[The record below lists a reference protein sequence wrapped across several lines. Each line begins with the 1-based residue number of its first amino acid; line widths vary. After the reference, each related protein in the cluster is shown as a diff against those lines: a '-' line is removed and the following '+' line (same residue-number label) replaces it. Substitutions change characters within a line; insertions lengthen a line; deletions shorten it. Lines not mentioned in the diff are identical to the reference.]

1 MKRSLCVF
9 ILMLVL
15 GTILAACGAA
25 PSGSN
30 SNSSSS
36 GQSGTPVT
44 LHVFA
49 AASLT
54 ESFNEIKAQYGKA
67 HPQVKIVY
75 NFDGSQILAQQINN
89 GANAD
94 VFASAD
100 QVNMQKVA
108 NLTKSPRVFVKNK
121 LTVIV
126 PVNNPGNI
134 SSLKDLSRKGVKLV
148 LAAPAVPAGK
158 YAQQILDK
166 MGKSSEYGPA
176 YESAVKANVVS
187 QEDNVKAVVQKVQL
201 GEADAGIVYTTDVT
215 QAVSQQV
222 KFIAIP
228 DTYNVIASY
237 PIAPLKDSKYP
248 SDAQDF
254 VNYILSPAGQQVL
267 TKYHFIPVSG
277 ANAS

>member
-1 MKRSLCVF
+1 
-9 ILMLVL
+9 
-15 GTILAACGAA
+15 
-25 PSGSN
+25 
-30 SNSSSS
+30 
-36 GQSGTPVT
+36 
-44 LHVFA
+44 
-49 AASLT
+49 
-54 ESFNEIKAQYGKA
+54 
-67 HPQVKIVY
+67 
-75 NFDGSQILAQQINN
+75 
-89 GANAD
+89 
-94 VFASAD
+94 
-100 QVNMQKVA
+100 
-108 NLTKSPRVFVKNK
+108 
-121 LTVIV
+121 
-126 PVNNPGNI
+126 
-134 SSLKDLSRKGVKLV
+134 
-148 LAAPAVPAGK
+148 VPAGK

-254 VNYILSPAGQQVL
+254 VNYILSSAGQQVL

-277 ANAS
+277 ANAGRATLSGEGLLVRQVSHYLSLLSDLASCRTHRIRAKYLRWVHWLGCTVLTIPKTKQFCTSRRTCCLVIVL